1 MLTLRLQMEPRIEL
15 LLNGSGTPETRSG
28 TRETR

>member
-1 MLTLRLQMEPRIEL
+1 MFTLRLQVEDRFEL

-28 TRETR
+28 TRETH